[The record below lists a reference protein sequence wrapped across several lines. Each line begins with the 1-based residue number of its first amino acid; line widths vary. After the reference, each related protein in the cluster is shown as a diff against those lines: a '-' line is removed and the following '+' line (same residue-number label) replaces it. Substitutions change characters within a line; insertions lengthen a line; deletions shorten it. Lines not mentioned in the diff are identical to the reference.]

1 MTIGIKAQHFTQQIV
16 AAKLSKD
23 GKRMLGDME
32 DVTDMALLAVAEFTK
47 LHFDG
52 KLEAD
57 FTTAAGFKVQV
68 TVIPSEPEEETP

>member
-23 GKRMLGDME
+23 GRRMLGDME
-32 DVTDMALLAVAEFTK
+32 DVTDMAIGAVADFAR

-52 KLEAD
+52 ELEAD
-57 FTTAAGFKVQV
+57 YTTEAGFKVQV
-68 TVIPSEPEEETP
+68 TVIPSSEDDQ

>member
-32 DVTDMALLAVAEFTK
+32 DVTDTTIAAVADFAR

-52 KLEAD
+52 KFEAD
-57 FTTAAGFKVQV
+57 YTTAAGFKVQV
-68 TVIPSEPEEETP
+68 TVIPSEPEEESP

>member
-32 DVTDMALLAVAEFTK
+32 DVTDMTILAVAEFAQH
-47 LHFDG
+47 HFGG
-52 KLEAD
+52 KFEAD
-57 FTTAAGFKVQV
+57 FTDAAGLKVQV
-68 TVIPSEPEEETP
+68 SVIPSNEGDQ

>member
-1 MTIGIKAQHFTQQIV
+1 MNLGIKAQHFTQQIV

-32 DVTDMALLAVAEFTK
+32 DVTDMAIGAVADFARI
-47 LHFDG
+47 HFDG

-57 FTTAAGFKVQV
+57 YTTAAGFKVQV
-68 TVIPSEPEEETP
+68 TVIPSDPGESR

>member
-32 DVTDMALLAVAEFTK
+32 DVTDMTLAAVADFAR

-57 FTTAAGFKVQV
+57 YTTAAGFKVQV
-68 TVIPSEPEEETP
+68 TVIPSSEGDQ

>member
-32 DVTDMALLAVAEFTK
+32 DVTDMAIGAVADFAR

-57 FTTAAGFKVQV
+57 YTTAAGFKVQV
-68 TVIPSEPEEETP
+68 AVIPSSEDDQ

>member
-32 DVTDMALLAVAEFTK
+32 DVTDMALLAVAEFAK
-47 LHFDG
+47 RHYGG

-57 FTTAAGFKVQV
+57 FADAAGLKVQV
-68 TVIPSEPEEETP
+68 RVIQPETEATP

>member
-32 DVTDMALLAVAEFTK
+32 DVTDMAIGAVADFAR

-57 FTTAAGFKVQV
+57 YTTAAGFKVHV
-68 TVIPSEPEEETP
+68 TVIPSSEADQ

>member
-32 DVTDMALLAVAEFTK
+32 DVTDTAILAVAEFAQR
-47 LHFDG
+47 HYGG
-52 KLEAD
+52 KFEAD
-57 FTTAAGFKVQV
+57 FTDAAGLKVQV
-68 TVIPSEPEEETP
+68 RVIPSSEDDQ